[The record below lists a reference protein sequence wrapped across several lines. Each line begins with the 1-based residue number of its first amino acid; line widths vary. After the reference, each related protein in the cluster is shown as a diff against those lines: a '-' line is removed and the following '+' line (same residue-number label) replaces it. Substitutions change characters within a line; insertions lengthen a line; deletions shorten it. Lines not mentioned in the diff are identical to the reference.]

1 MKKASLRTLLA
12 ACLPLLFAAPAAAQT
27 APWPSQPI
35 KIIVS
40 YSAGGAGD
48 QIARIIS
55 EQLTAELK
63 TPVIV
68 DNRPGA
74 SGMIG
79 GAACKS
85 AKPDGYTYCVFLADV
100 VTANPVLFKNV
111 PYDAQKDFVPVSF
124 LADVNTILVVPA
136 KSRIKSIPDLV
147 QQAKSNPS
155 ATNWGSW
162 GVGSSAHL
170 VLNAVEKAYSTP
182 IAHVPYKNT
191 PDLINAVL
199 TGEVSGTISTYSL
212 VPGHLAQKTMR
223 VVAVMGD
230 KRLSFMPDVP
240 TFAEQ
245 GVPLTA
251 TLWYG
256 LFAPA
261 ATPAQQ
267 VTAMNA
273 AVNRAVQKAI
283 ELKKFD
289 QKWFLSRVLTQ
300 PEFAGMVKKEMLV
313 WGDIARQSGV
323 RLD

>member
-1 MKKASLRTLLA
+1 MKKALTTVLA
-12 ACLPLLFAAPAAAQT
+12 ACLPLMSTLPAAAQ

-48 QIARIIS
+48 QIARIVS
-55 EQLTAELK
+55 EQLTIDLK

-79 GAACKS
+79 GAACKA
-85 AKPDGYTYCVFLADV
+85 AKPDGYTYCVFLGDV
-100 VTANPVLFKNV
+100 VTSNPVLFKSV

-124 LADVNTILVVPA
+124 LADINTLLIVPE
-136 KSRIKSIPDLV
+136 KSGIKSIQDLV
-147 QQAKSNPS
+147 QQAKSHPS
-155 ATNWGSW
+155 STNWGSW

-170 VLNAVEKAYSTP
+170 VLSVVEKAYDTP

-191 PDLINAVL
+191 PDLINAVF
-199 TGEVSGTISTYSL
+199 TGEISGTISAYSL
-212 VPGHLAQKTMR
+212 VHGHLEQKTMR
-223 VVAVMGD
+223 AIAAMGE
-230 KRLSFMPDVP
+230 KRLPFMPDVP

-273 AVNRAVQKAI
+273 AVNRAIHTAVEQKK
-283 ELKKFD
+283 LD
-289 QKWFLSRVLTQ
+289 QKWFMPRTLTQ
-300 PEFAGMVKKEMLV
+300 PEFATVVKKETAV
-313 WGDIARQSGV
+313 WGEIARQSGI